1 MDIPIAPDPNHP
13 MLYSECVAGQELL
26 DTAEKGCLTD
36 RVLECQ
42 ILGERVGI
50 GLDLRQKGKKRLCFR
65 GENEYISDDGV
76 VEGLDTETVA
86 GAEQTPASV
95 VPDRKREHAA

>member
-13 MLYSECVAGQELL
+13 MIYSESVPGQELL
-26 DTAEKGCLTD
+26 DAAETVCLTD

-95 VPDRKREHAA
+95 VPDRNSDQTA